1 MLFAL
6 GKTMH
11 VQWKTSCALLV
22 VFPSKV
28 PLHSELSVSETR
40 ETAEHMVS
48 VPRIMWGQGLVILRK
63 I

>member
-1 MLFAL
+1 M
-6 GKTMH
+6 
-11 VQWKTSCALLV
+11 